1 VDDLRLVSR
10 DEARAIEPEVECQEA
25 LFSPSTG
32 IIDSHALML
41 ALQGDAEAHGAV
53 VACATAVQGYRYEK
67 TAKAFVV
74 QATSTGSEDSK
85 DVQEVECDY
94 FVNAS
99 GLFAPH
105 LVKEEMA
112 AVAMGQPEVPAKL
125 AKGTYFKLS
134 SRRPFRFA
142 FVVSALVGNSNN
154 THWLLRSHLV
164 YPIPEVG
171 GLGIHSTVDL
181 QGNVRF
187 GPDVE
192 WVDSVNYVVWLRTVS
207 FHDQAN

>member
-1 VDDLRLVSR
+1 MDDLRLVSR
-10 DEARAIEPEVECQEA
+10 DEARAIEPEVECHEA
-25 LFSPSTG
+25 LLSPSTG

-53 VACATAVQGYRYEK
+53 VARATAVLGYRYEESAK
-67 TAKAFVV
+67 TFVV
-74 QATSTGSEDSK
+74 QATSTGGQDSE

-99 GLFAPH
+99 GLFAPR

-112 AVAMGQPEVPAKL
+112 KMAAMGQPEVPTRL

-142 FVVSALVGNSNN
+142 SALLL
-154 THWLLRSHLV
+154 HW
-164 YPIPEVG
+164 
-171 GLGIHSTVDL
+171 
-181 QGNVRF
+181 
-187 GPDVE
+187 
-192 WVDSVNYVVWLRTVS
+192 
-207 FHDQAN
+207 